1 MTSDYDEPFGWWGW
15 HWQPPQP
22 LSVVELLDADSFD
35 AETLALVWALL
46 ARRASVIVGAE
57 PPLAGK
63 TTTLTALL
71 DFLPPT
77 VRPTYLHGHY
87 ETFEFAA
94 DPATDPQQVYML
106 ANEMSDHLAI
116 YFWGARVGR
125 LFSLLPQGYAFGST
139 IHAETV
145 EEVLDI
151 LAAPPLN
158 VPDRLMPGLNLV
170 INLVLRRQGGR
181 TIRRCSSVHLLL
193 PGDAQHGVRPVP
205 LTQWQ
210 SESDTQAHLYADPP
224 AQAALAEWT
233 GNDPAAFA
241 AEHAARTAYLRALQ
255 AADERDIPVVR
266 RRLAAFT
273 PTAKSNGAE
282 EPYSEGDPPS

>member
-1 MTSDYDEPFGWWGW
+1 MTASDYEEPFGWWGW

-22 LSVVELLDADSFD
+22 LSVVQLLDARSFD
-35 AETLALVWALL
+35 TETLALVWALL

-71 DFLPPT
+71 DFLPADT
-77 VRPTYLHGHY
+77 QPTYLHGHY

-94 DPATDPQQVYML
+94 DPATEPRRVYML

-125 LFSLLPQGYAFGST
+125 LFSLLPAGYAFGST

-145 EEVLDI
+145 EDVLDI

-170 INLVLRRQGGR
+170 INLVLRPRGGR
-181 TIRRCSSVHLLL
+181 TIRRCSAVHLLL
-193 PGDAQHGVRPVP
+193 PGDEQHGVRAIP
-205 LTQWQ
+205 LTAWQ
-210 SESDTQAHLYADPP
+210 PESDTQAHHYTQPA
-224 AQAALAEWT
+224 AQAALAQWT
-233 GNDPAAFA
+233 GLEPAAFA

-255 AADERDIPVVR
+255 AADEREIAEVR
-266 RRLAAFT
+266 QLLAAFT
-273 PTAKSNGAE
+273 PAAKSNDAE
-282 EPYSEGDPPS
+282 